1 MAVVG
6 RVARLI
12 RAHVKPPRGGVRDIL
27 GQFTRRFVD
36 YRWRRRLPGRAHSLR
51 GPLIV
56 SLTSYPPRFP
66 TLALTLKCLLSQS
79 VKPDAVVLWLAE
91 ADVAK
96 LPRDVLRL
104 KAHGLTIETAPDLR
118 SYKKI
123 LPALER
129 YPAAYIVTADD
140 DVYYWR
146 SWLEDLIEGDV
157 RDSEIRA
164 HRAHR
169 IRLDARGR
177 PKPYME
183 WEFDTAAGPASILTF
198 ATGVGGVL
206 YPPGSLHDDVL
217 DVATYKRLCPDNDD
231 LWLYWMARRAG
242 SKVRKIGPFRR
253 FVPWAGSQQVALAHG
268 NLDAEAGNDVQI
280 ANLIAEYGW
289 PIADAHK
296 APERE
301 REARLAPAAD

>member
-1 MAVVG
+1 MSVVG
-6 RVARLI
+6 RLARFI
-12 RAHVKPPRGGVRDIL
+12 RTHVKPPRGGVRDVM

-36 YRWRRRLPGRAHSLR
+36 YRWGRRLPGRAHGLDA
-51 GPLIV
+51 PLVV

-79 VKPDAVVLWLAE
+79 VRPDAVVLWLAE
-91 ADVAK
+91 KDVAA
-96 LPRDVLRL
+96 LPREVVRL
-104 KAHGLTIETAPDLR
+104 KADGLSIETAPDLR

-129 YPAAYIVTADD
+129 YPDAYIVTADD

-146 SWLEDLIEGDV
+146 SWLEDLLEGEV
-157 RDSEIRA
+157 RPNEIRT

-169 IRLDARGR
+169 IRLDTRGR
-177 PKPYME
+177 PLPYIE
-183 WEFDTAAGPASILTF
+183 WEFDTSAGPAAPLTF

-206 YPPGSLHDDVL
+206 YPPHSLHPDVL
-217 DVATYKRLCPDNDD
+217 DVATYKRLCPQNDD

-242 SKVRKIGPFRR
+242 SLVRKVGPFRR

-268 NLDAEAGNDVQI
+268 NLDSENGNDPQI
-280 ANLIAEYGW
+280 ARLIAEYGW
-289 PIADAHK
+289 PIRVARDV
-296 APERE
+296 RE
-301 REARLAPAAD
+301 FSRVAAE